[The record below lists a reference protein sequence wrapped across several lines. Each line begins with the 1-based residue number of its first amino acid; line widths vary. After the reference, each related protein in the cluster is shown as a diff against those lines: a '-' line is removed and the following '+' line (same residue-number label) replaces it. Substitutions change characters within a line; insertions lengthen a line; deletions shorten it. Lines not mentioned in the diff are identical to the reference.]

1 MAVELNTDSHVR
13 LTFTS
18 GRRAAHLVRGE
29 ALFEVE
35 YNEQPFDVI
44 SQCGRMRALNTTFA
58 VYARP
63 NGRCDLVV
71 ENGRV
76 RTWTRNAHRLV
87 SNQQLALIADRV
99 DVHPL
104 TRTELRRRL
113 AWTQGLLMFE
123 NTRLADAVAQVNRYN
138 RTQLVLD
145 PRLANIAI
153 GGRFIATR
161 ADDFAAALRA
171 VRVRAIDGATTKGR
185 VIRLLP
191 DANPV
196 SQ

>member
-1 MAVELNTDSHVR
+1 LAVELNTDSHVR

-76 RTWTRNAHRLV
+76 RTWTRNAHRRDLPHRAGRR
-87 SNQQLALIADRV
+87 SGLASGLPCRV
-99 DVHPL
+99 RQPAM
-104 TRTELRRRL
+104 RELRVHAPL
-113 AWTQGLLMFE
+113 EM
-123 NTRLADAVAQVNRYN
+123 
-138 RTQLVLD
+138 
-145 PRLANIAI
+145 PRQIFCTIASY
-153 GGRFIATR
+153 RSHIA
-161 ADDFAAALRA
+161 
-171 VRVRAIDGATTKGR
+171 
-185 VIRLLP
+185 
-191 DANPV
+191 
-196 SQ
+196 